1 MSDHARIAGRFF
13 AARHSYVREAVV
25 QEDMAQSL
33 LTALKESGADPAR
46 TLELGCGAGLLSLRL
61 CTLPGITLTLN
72 DLSPALSAHTARVLK
87 DRYPE
92 LELTL
97 QPGDMESL
105 TLNGPYT
112 LIAANAVLQ
121 WARDL
126 PSLLKTLHSGLAPG
140 GTLAFTTFVTPTLM
154 ALPAAGVKGLDYY
167 TPEALT
173 RLVQEIFPVSALS
186 FKDYALHF
194 VSAREALMHLKAT
207 GTNAVG
213 EGVLSVP
220 ATRRLL
226 HRLEQNMENGKVT
239 LHFNTARVLC
249 RA

>member
-72 DLSPALSAHTARVLK
+72 DLSPALSAHT
-87 DRYPE
+87 
-92 LELTL
+92 
-97 QPGDMESL
+97 MESL

-173 RLVQEIFPVSALS
+173 RLVQEIFPASAFS

>member
-25 QEDMAQSL
+25 QEAMAQSL

-61 CTLPGITLTLN
+61 ATLPGIALTLN
-72 DLSPALSAHTARVLK
+72 DLSPALTAHTAEGLRE
-87 DRYPE
+87 RYPE
-92 LELTL
+92 LRLTL
-97 QPGDMESL
+97 MPGDMESL
-105 TLNGPYT
+105 TLHGTYT
-112 LIAANAVLQ
+112 LITANAVLQ

-126 PSLLKTLHSGLAPG
+126 PSLLKKLKESLAPG
-140 GTLAFTTFVTPTLM
+140 GTLAFTTFVTPTLT
-154 ALPAAGVKGLDYY
+154 ALHAAGVKGLDYY
-167 TPEALT
+167 TPDALMAVVRSVFPEAD
-173 RLVQEIFPVSALS
+173 LS

-194 VSAREALMHLKAT
+194 ESAREALLHLKAT

-226 HRLEQNMENGKVT
+226 RALERNRENAQVT
-239 LHFNTARVLC
+239 LSFNTALVLC